1 MPDGERHLG
10 IVGIALKRAG
20 WLSREDRLMEM
31 MIKIITE
38 CGMGRPDLIYPKFEQ
53 ELLATKDV
61 ELVWEFFMPA
71 HRSGATSLWFTR
83 AKESMKLK
91 VATERAE
98 AERKKA
104 EAEKAARKKAE
115 AEKAEKEKVAE
126 GEAAAEMLQGQ
137 PTNAKPSAAPVA
149 GAGAISSMPKGQ
161 PGGASAPAP
170 AATGPK
176 PLPSKKKKAALQSVM
191 RKSILDTFMIR
202 IDGRRMPLSEVTGR
216 KLREWLRNHRR
227 DCRFAELLDERVF
240 IPDNVKVGGIVPPEI
255 AEQCYQEATKTEFA
269 A

>member
-38 CGMGRPDLIYPKFEQ
+38 CGMGRPDLIYPKFEE

-71 HRSGATSLWFTR
+71 HRSGAISLWFTR

-115 AEKAEKEKVAE
+115 AEKAADGKAE
-126 GEAAAEMLQGQ
+126 YVVPQGQ
-137 PTNAKPSAAPVA
+137 MTAAKPSAAPVA
-149 GAGAISSMPKGQ
+149 GTGATGDLPKGHHEN
-161 PGGASAPAP
+161 ASAPAP
-170 AATGPK
+170 AATGPQQ
-176 PLPSKKKKAALQSVM
+176 LPSMVRHKANERVQLQS
-191 RKSILDTFMIR
+191 ILQTFRAIN
-202 IDGRRMPLSEVTGR
+202 GRRLADVTGGEM
-216 KLREWLRNHRR
+216 REWLKSQRHN
-227 DCRFAELLDERVF
+227 CRFIELLDEEVM
-240 IPDNVKVGGIVPPEI
+240 IPDEVRVGGIVPLEI
-255 AEQCYQEATKTEFA
+255 AEDCYRRAMQMEDA

>member
-1 MPDGERHLG
+1 MPDGEKYLG

-115 AEKAEKEKVAE
+115 KEKVAE
-126 GEAAAEMLQGQ
+126 DEAEHVVPQGQ
-137 PTNAKPSAAPVA
+137 LTGATPSAAPVA
-149 GAGAISSMPKGQ
+149 GAGAEAEVPKG
-161 PGGASAPAP
+161 PSKIASAPAP

-176 PLPSKKKKAALQSVM
+176 QLPSKKNNAALQSVVHQ
-191 RKSILDTFMIR
+191 SVLETFMLR
-202 IDGRRMPLSEVTGR
+202 IDGRRISLSQVTGR
-216 KLREWLRNHRR
+216 QLRQWLRDHRR
-227 DCRFAELLDERVF
+227 DCRFIELLEARVF
-240 IPDNVKVGGIVPPEI
+240 IPDDVKVGGIVPLEE
-255 AEQCYQEATKTEFA
+255 AERCYRDATKMEFA

>member
-1 MPDGERHLG
+1 MPNGERHLG

-31 MIKIITE
+31 MIKVITE
-38 CGMGRPDLIYPKFEQ
+38 CGMGRPDLIYPKFEE

-61 ELVWEFFMPA
+61 DLVWEFFMPP
-71 HRSGATSLWFTR
+71 HRSGAISLWFTR

-115 AEKAEKEKVAE
+115 AEKAEQTKAAE
-126 GEAAAEMLQGQ
+126 GKTDGKLPQGHY
-137 PTNAKPSAAPVA
+137 NDASPSAAPVA
-149 GAGAISSMPKGQ
+149 GSEATGDLPKGHHEN
-161 PGGASAPAP
+161 ASAPAP
-170 AATGPK
+170 AVTGPQQ
-176 PLPSKKKKAALQSVM
+176 LPSMVRHKANERVQLQS
-191 RKSILDTFMIR
+191 ILQTFRAIN
-202 IDGRRMPLSEVTGR
+202 GRRLADVTGGEM
-216 KLREWLRNHRR
+216 REWLKSQRHN
-227 DCRFAELLDERVF
+227 CRFIELLDEEVM
-240 IPDNVKVGGIVPPEI
+240 IPDEVRVGGIVPLEI
-255 AEQCYQEATKTEFA
+255 AEDCYRRAMQMEDA

>member
-38 CGMGRPDLIYPKFEQ
+38 CGMGRPDLIYPKFEA

-126 GEAAAEMLQGQ
+126 GEAAAEVPQGQ

-149 GAGAISSMPKGQ
+149 GAGATSSMPKGQ
-161 PGGASAPAP
+161 LGGASAPAP

-176 PLPSKKKKAALQSVM
+176 QLPSKKNNAAIKLVM
-191 RKSILDTFMIR
+191 HKSILETFMIR
-202 IDGRRMPLSEVTGR
+202 IDGRRIPLSQVTGR
-216 KLREWLRNHRR
+216 MLREHMKSHRR
-227 DCRFAELLDERVF
+227 DGHFLRMLEERVY
-240 IPDNVKVGGIVPPEI
+240 IPDDVTVGGIVPPEI
-255 AEQCYQEATKTEFA
+255 AEKCYQEATKMEFA